1 MKKTIED
8 KIADLEKQVRLCSVI
23 SIVAVIVTAIIF
35 GAEFA
40 VAEFCKEADWA
51 ESVIKGCIYA
61 VYVMPFV
68 IVIPLFVRVNLK
80 GKLYQAK
87 KQLEEK

>member
-1 MKKTIED
+1 MKKTVEE
-8 KIADLEKQVRLCSVI
+8 KIAALERQIRLCSVI
-23 SIVAVIVTAIIF
+23 SIVAVIVTALIF

-40 VAEFCKEADWA
+40 VAGLCEDASWA
-51 ESVIKGCIYA
+51 KNAIKACIYA
-61 VYVMPFV
+61 LYVMPFL

-87 KQLEEK
+87 KQEKIT